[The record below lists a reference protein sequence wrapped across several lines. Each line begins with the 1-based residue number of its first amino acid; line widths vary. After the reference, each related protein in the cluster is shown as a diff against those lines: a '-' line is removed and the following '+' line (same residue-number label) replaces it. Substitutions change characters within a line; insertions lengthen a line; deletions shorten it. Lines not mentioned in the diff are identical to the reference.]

1 MKKDFNKLPDLR
13 FDGNFKC
20 LPSDDEQ
27 TESFNNEVNATCFVK
42 YTHAL
47 AASIYATAI
56 KTGWWE
62 EPLTDL
68 ELLAGHH
75 AELSEAYEALRD
87 CNPQSKKIPAFTAA
101 EEELA
106 DTVIRILGHGAARGW
121 NIPGAVVAKVR
132 YNEGRAYK
140 HGNKKF

>member
-1 MKKDFNKLPDLR
+1 
-13 FDGNFKC
+13 

-27 TESFNNEVNATCFVK
+27 TSDLHSEVNATCFVQ
-42 YTHAL
+42 HARAL
-47 AASIYATAI
+47 AQQIYATAI
-56 KTGWWE
+56 AHGWWD

-87 CNPQSKKIPAFTAA
+87 GNPQSDKIPEFTAV

-121 NIPGAVVAKVR
+121 DIPGAIMVKMA